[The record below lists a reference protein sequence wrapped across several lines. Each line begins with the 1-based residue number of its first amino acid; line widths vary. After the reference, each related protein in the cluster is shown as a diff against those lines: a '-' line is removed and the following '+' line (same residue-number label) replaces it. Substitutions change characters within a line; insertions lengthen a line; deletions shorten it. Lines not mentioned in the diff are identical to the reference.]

1 MCLLAGHFD
10 GHADALK
17 RCAWHL
23 LMQHV
28 QGYTGSHW
36 MLLLPLGGYS
46 LRIIPPGGR
55 QGNNQQNDDEKY
67 KLTFLAISM
76 AVGMCR

>member
-17 RCAWHL
+17 ECAWHL

-36 MLLLPLGGYS
+36 TLLLPLGGYS

-55 QGNNQQNDDEKY
+55 QGDNQY